1 MTTANSTPITR
12 TSAGIRSALLDELD
26 SIRAGTSNPSRANAV
41 ARLTGGVVETLR
53 VELDIKR
60 HLAGIGKADETSVG
74 SVDL

>member
-41 ARLTGGVVETLR
+41 ARLTGGVTSSVTS
-53 VELDIKR
+53 
-60 HLAGIGKADETSVG
+60 LALARPTRPASARSTSNRD
-74 SVDL
+74 S